1 MTGLRRACLPVIALV
16 LSSAQAFAQ
25 EAVVEAGT
33 SVGAIHTDAH
43 VDSRDKVRDWK
54 YWGLAAGL
62 NGAMLV
68 DTKSTFDVLRDCRQA
83 CREANPVVAPFVRRG
98 PAVAYA
104 AGMLCRRGGHD
115 GGGEDEGFA
124 SRLGAPNLV
133 GGASGL
139 DRRPLDR
146 RAPQRQSP
154 EVGLRLFNFPGFH
167 VEWDEPSHSR
177 RRQAHGTAL
186 QPDAG

>member
-1 MTGLRRACLPVIALV
+1 MTGLRRACLPVMALV

-25 EAVVEAGT
+25 EAVVGAGT

-104 AGMLCRRGGHD
+104 AGMLFDAGVMTVAAKMRGSPRGW
-115 GGGEDEGFA
+115 
-124 SRLGAPNLV
+124 V
-133 GGASGL
+133 
-139 DRRPLDR
+139 R
-146 RAPQRQSP
+146 RAWWVAPAALI
-154 EVGLRLFNFPGFH
+154 VG
-167 VEWDEPSHSR
+167 HSIAAR
-177 RRQAHGTAL
+177 HNANL
-186 QPDAG
+186 LK

>member
-1 MTGLRRACLPVIALV
+1 MRGLRRACLPLMALV
-16 LSSAQAFAQ
+16 LSSAQASAQ
-25 EAVVEAGT
+25 EAVVGAGT

-43 VDSRDKVRDWK
+43 VDSREVRDWK

-104 AGMLCRRGGHD
+104 AGMLVDAGVMTLAAKMRGSPRGW
-115 GGGEDEGFA
+115 
-124 SRLGAPNLV
+124 V
-133 GGASGL
+133 
-139 DRRPLDR
+139 R
-146 RAPQRQSP
+146 RAWWVAPAALI
-154 EVGLRLFNFPGFH
+154 VG
-167 VEWDEPSHSR
+167 HSIAAR
-177 RRQAHGTAL
+177 HNANL
-186 QPDAG
+186 LK

>member
-1 MTGLRRACLPVIALV
+1 MTGLRRACLPVMALV

-25 EAVVEAGT
+25 EAVVGTGT
-33 SVGAIHTDAH
+33 SVGAIHTDAD

-62 NGAMLV
+62 NSAMIV

-104 AGMLCRRGGHD
+104 AGMLFDAGVMTVAARMRGSPRGW
-115 GGGEDEGFA
+115 
-124 SRLGAPNLV
+124 V
-133 GGASGL
+133 
-139 DRRPLDR
+139 R
-146 RAPQRQSP
+146 RAWWVAPAALI
-154 EVGLRLFNFPGFH
+154 VG
-167 VEWDEPSHSR
+167 HSIAAR
-177 RRQAHGTAL
+177 HNANL
-186 QPDAG
+186 LK

>member
-1 MTGLRRACLPVIALV
+1 MTGLRHACLPVMALV

-25 EAVVEAGT
+25 EVVVGAGT
-33 SVGAIHTDAH
+33 SVGAVHTDAH

-104 AGMLCRRGGHD
+104 AGMLFDAGVMTVAAKMRASRRGWVRRTWWVAPAALTIGHSI
-115 GGGEDEGFA
+115 A
-124 SRLGAPNLV
+124 ARHNANL
-133 GGASGL
+133 L
-139 DRRPLDR
+139 K
-146 RAPQRQSP
+146 
-154 EVGLRLFNFPGFH
+154 
-167 VEWDEPSHSR
+167 
-177 RRQAHGTAL
+177 
-186 QPDAG
+186 

>member
-1 MTGLRRACLPVIALV
+1 MTGLRRACLPLMALL
-16 LSSAQAFAQ
+16 LSSATAFAQ

-33 SVGAIHTDAH
+33 SVGALQADAH
-43 VDSRDKVRDWK
+43 VDSRRKVRDWK

-104 AGMLCRRGGHD
+104 AGML
-115 GGGEDEGFA
+115 F
-124 SRLGAPNLV
+124 
-133 GGASGL
+133 
-139 DRRPLDR
+139 
-146 RAPQRQSP
+146 
-154 EVGLRLFNFPGFH
+154 
-167 VEWDEPSHSR
+167 
-177 RRQAHGTAL
+177 
-186 QPDAG
+186 DAGTMTLAAKMRASPRVWVRRTWWVAPAALIVGHSIAARHNANLLK